1 MACKQNLDLRCV
13 VISDL
18 STLRAGAKTR
28 LESRIQTFT
37 PHFVCRYHDR
47 DTHRDVGWTW
57 GVPGFKV
64 RPHLSHLHCAITRRV
79 PRLAFN
85 RWSCALF
92 LLLSFFCSLSVYLSA
107 CSFSFSL
114 DLSFSSPPC
123 SVVHTADVA
132 MSQCT
137 HAASLLWYT
146 HTLTL
151 MTCLLP
157 SPNLP
162 RNLRR

>member
-64 RPHLSHLHCAITRRV
+64 RPHLSHLHCAITRRA
-79 PRLAFN
+79 PRLAFI
-85 RWSCALF
+85 RCICALF
-92 LLLSFFCSLSVYLSA
+92 LSLSFFCSLSLS
-107 CSFSFSL
+107 L
-114 DLSFSSPPC
+114 RILSFFLSC
-123 SVVHTADVA
+123 SLFLLSTLLGCAHRRCGHVTMHACCLVALVHTHSDLDD
-132 MSQCT
+132 T
-137 HAASLLWYT
+137 
-146 HTLTL
+146 
-151 MTCLLP
+151 P

-162 RNLRR
+162 RNQRR